1 MDIGVLDLTSGNYEN
16 LTDSWQQEGFA
27 WDGQSAWDEHAYLSY
42 DGNLLAYMSSSGF
55 PMKLSSDTERL
66 KWRSDWLIS
75 ELWWMDPAIK
85 TPFQVTSFNDPTAPE
100 FIGENKNVIGLVPN
114 WNLETTA
121 IVFQCGV
128 RNSDPVAEKIIDI
141 TYELKIAW
149 LDLNQNG
156 LRDADEK

>member
-1 MDIGVLDLTSGNYEN
+1 
-16 LTDSWQQEGFA
+16 
-27 WDGQSAWDEHAYLSY
+27 
-42 DGNLLAYMSSSGF
+42 
-55 PMKLSSDTERL
+55 
-66 KWRSDWLIS
+66 
-75 ELWWMDPAIK
+75 
-85 TPFQVTSFNDPTAPE
+85 VTSFNDPTAPE